1 MSRRLQ
7 RVFQKALG
15 VAIATPSDVAAGIDR
30 AYRTLKSYRDADRA
44 VTVDAANAL
53 SGYLRRKAREMLK
66 AADVLDRTIT
76 REEAR
81 HAEKTKTK

>member
-1 MSRRLQ
+1 MSNRLQ

-44 VTVDAANAL
+44 VTLDAARSL
-53 SGYLRRKAREMLK
+53 SSYSRRKAREMLK
-66 AADVLDRTIT
+66 AADAIDSVIKKEMD
-76 REEAR
+76 
-81 HAEKTKTK
+81 K